1 MPDATQTVVNQ
12 VGYNPEVASYLKEN
26 LGQARALT
34 YNYKMGPD
42 GKPIIGANGMPE
54 IESFR
59 DPEKYGGQVPVMAP
73 SFTTQTEVMEMVA
86 GKRPNPNKYT
96 ISDAVALGK
105 NPNDPKYAKKN
116 EDGTPVMAP
125 KMDAEGK
132 PVTEFKGYE
141 RQAEFSDLQK
151 QAMQG
156 ARDMATTKY
165 DAAGKAIPTAN
176 ESAQSIMKNA
186 ADTAAK
192 SSYIKSTAGN
202 QYTAPKELGYTAK
215 DAKSQQ
221 AGIATL
227 PTGETATAA
236 TMGKA
241 PTGIA
246 AIGQAQQ
253 DQMAP
258 EMAAQTGT
266 AATGIAALNKATPQM
281 TAQRAEAATLGA
293 APEALSTQFAGPR
306 DINAERVGAERIN
319 APALRDMSM
328 TAAKDI
334 AGSTVESRDIKAAQ
348 TGYNPNLTANQMG
361 NVADVTSRD
370 LQSRDIKA
378 AKESGLASLKNYQMG
393 AAERVGSR
401 DVTADT
407 ITAAQMGPAERVETK
422 SFAQPG
428 SADAY
433 MSPYM
438 QSVVGIQQ
446 REAQRAADVASTGR
460 RGEQTRA
467 GAFGGSRAAIM
478 DAEAARNLA
487 TQQGDIQA
495 QGLQA
500 AYQQAQQQFNTEQAQ
515 GLQAQ
520 TANQQAG
527 LTTGQQN
534 LNAQQQTNVQN
545 AANKLQAQGM
555 SSSQAMQAALAN
567 QQAGLTVGQQN
578 LAANLGVQQLGEGQI
593 NLQTKLANLNNE
605 QQAAVQNEAN
615 RLQTQGMSS
624 SQAMQAALAN
634 QQAGLTIGQ
643 QNLSARQG
651 TQQLNTQTESQMA
664 LANLSNQQQTA
675 VQNEANRLQAQG
687 LTAGQAMQAAL
698 ANQGVQQQANLQNLS
713 AGLQTQGLSAQ
724 TGLQAQQANQQYN
737 MQGQLANQQSNLTAQ
752 QANQGMGYNTAM
764 QNAQLQQQTA
774 LANQGQRGQY
784 GLQQGQLNQAAN
796 LQTSAQAQ
804 EAQRQNQALAGQY
817 GLSDTSNQQQAN
829 LTNAGYLQQTGM
841 ANLANQQEAQRQ
853 NQASNSQYGLA
864 NLANRQQ
871 AEMTNAGYRQQTGM
885 ADQAL
890 AGQYG
895 MQQGTM
901 DQQAAMQTAANRQQ
915 AEMYGAQA
923 QNERAQYNTSNQQQA
938 ELANQAA
945 ENRASEFGLGQKLTS
960 AGTSAQYGQAAN
972 QLNEQSGQFGANLG
986 LQGQQAAMQGAT
998 GLSNIAGQGFN
1009 QGVQTNQMLSA
1020 YGNQQQGAEQ
1030 QRLNTQYQD
1039 FLNEQNDPYKK
1050 LGFMANTASAAPT
1063 ADLGSTIYKAAPSA
1077 FNQIA
1082 GLGTAA
1088 AGAGAFGSFNK
1099 ANGGMVGRYAKGGLV
1114 RSRPQG
1120 LVALAIHSMA

>member
-1 MPDATQTVVNQ
+1 MAEATQTVVNQ
-12 VGYNPEVASYLKEN
+12 LGYNPAVAPYLQEN
-26 LGQARALT
+26 MGQARALT
-34 YNYKMGPD
+34 YNYKQEPVLDANGQPVIGPD
-42 GKPIIGANGMPE
+42 GRPATKNIIGANGMPE
-54 IESFR
+54 IESFKE
-59 DPEKYGGQVPVMAP
+59 PEKYGGQVPVMQTP
-73 SFTTQTEVMEMVA
+73 TPTEVMEMIV
-86 GKRPNPNKYT
+86 GTRPNPNNYT
-96 ISDAVALGK
+96 MADVNALQK
-105 NPNDPKYAKKN
+105 NPNDPKYA
-116 EDGTPVMAP
+116 TP
-125 KMDAEGK
+125 KLDAEGK

-141 RQAEFSDLQK
+141 RQAEFSDLQQ

-156 ARDMATTKY
+156 ARDMVG
-165 DAAGKAIPTAN
+165 GKAEVAN
-176 ESAQSIMKNA
+176 QSAQDIMKTA

-192 SSYIKSTAGN
+192 SSYTKSTAGN
-202 QYTAPKELGYTAK
+202 QYTAPANLGYTAEA
-215 DAKSQQ
+215 AKSQQ
-221 AGIATL
+221 AGLATL

-281 TAQRAEAATLGA
+281 TAQAANAATLGA
-293 APEALSTQFAGPR
+293 APEAAQQQFAGPK
-306 DINAERVGAERIN
+306 DVSAERVGAERVS
-319 APALRDMSM
+319 APNLKDLRMD
-328 TAAKDI
+328 AAKDI
-334 AGSTVESRDIKAAQ
+334 AGSTVESRDIKAAKD
-348 TGYNPNLTANQMG
+348 T
-361 NVADVTSRD
+361 
-370 LQSRDIKA
+370 
-378 AKESGLASLKNYQMG
+378 GLASLKNY
-393 AAERVGSR
+393 
-401 DVTADT
+401 
-407 ITAAQMGPAERVETK
+407 QMGPAERVETK

-446 REAQRAADVASTGR
+446 REAQRAADVATTGR
-460 RGEQTRA
+460 KGEQTRA

-495 QGLQA
+495 QGLQE
-500 AYQQAQQQFNTEQAQ
+500 AYKQAQQQFNTEQGQ

-527 LTTGQQN
+527 LT
-534 LNAQQQTNVQN
+534 
-545 AANKLQAQGM
+545 
-555 SSSQAMQAALAN
+555 
-567 QQAGLTVGQQN
+567 VGKEN

-605 QQAAVQNEAN
+605 QQAAVQNE
-615 RLQTQGMSS
+615 S
-624 SQAMQAALAN
+624 
-634 QQAGLTIGQ
+634 
-643 QNLSARQG
+643 
-651 TQQLNTQTESQMA
+651 
-664 LANLSNQQQTA
+664 
-675 VQNEANRLQAQG
+675 NRLQAQG

-698 ANQGVQQQANLQNLS
+698 ANQGVQQQANVQNLS
-713 AGLQTQGLSAQ
+713 AGLQTQGLGAQ
-724 TGLQAQQANQQYN
+724 TGLQAQQSNQQYN
-737 MQGQLANQQSNLTAQ
+737 MQGQLANQQTGLAAQ
-752 QANQGMGYNTAM
+752 QANQGMGYNTAL
-764 QNAQLQQQTA
+764 QNAQLRQQTE

-784 GLQQGQLNQAAN
+784 GLQQGQFNQAAN
-796 LQTSAQAQ
+796 MQTSAQAQ
-804 EAQRQNQALAGQY
+804 EAQRQNQAMAGQY
-817 GLSDTSNQQQAN
+817 GLSDTGNQQQTNMA
-829 LTNAGYLQQTGM
+829 NAGYQQQTGM
-841 ANLANQQEAQRQ
+841 ANLANRQEAERQ
-853 NQASNSQYGLA
+853 NQAVGSQYGLA

-871 AEMTNAGYRQQTGM
+871 TEMTNAGYRQQTGM

-901 DQQAAMQTAANRQQ
+901 DQQAAMQTAANRQ
-915 AEMYGAQA
+915 AAGMYGAQA
-923 QNERAQYNTSNQQQA
+923 QNERAQYNTTNDQQIA
-938 ELANQAA
+938 LANQAA
-945 ENRASEFGLGQKLTS
+945 GNRASEFGAGQGLTS
-960 AGTSAQYGQAAN
+960 AGTAAQYGQAAN
-972 QLNEQSGQFGANLG
+972 QLNEQSGQFGANFG

-998 GLSNIAGQGFN
+998 GLSNIAGQGYN
-1009 QGVQTNQMLSA
+1009 QGVQTNQLLA
-1020 YGNQQQGAEQ
+1020 GYGQQQQGAEQ
-1030 QRLNTQYQD
+1030 QRLNTRYQD

-1063 ADLGSTIYKAAPSA
+1063 ANLGSTMYQAAPST
-1077 FNQIA
+1077 FSQVA

-1088 AGAGAFGSFNK
+1088 AGAFGAAGGFGSK

>member
-1 MPDATQTVVNQ
+1 MADATQTIVNQ
-12 VGYNPEVASYLKEN
+12 VGYNPAVAPYLQEN
-26 LGQARALT
+26 MGQARALT

-54 IESFR
+54 IESFKE
-59 DPEKYGGQVPVMAP
+59 PEKYGGQVPVMQTP
-73 SFTTQTEVMEMVA
+73 TPTEVMEMIV
-86 GKRPNPNKYT
+86 GTRPNPNNYT
-96 ISDAVALGK
+96 MADVNALQK
-105 NPNDPKYAKKN
+105 NPNDPKYA
-116 EDGTPVMAP
+116 TP
-125 KMDAEGK
+125 KLDAEGK

-156 ARDMATTKY
+156 ARDMVG
-165 DAAGKAIPTAN
+165 GKAEVAN
-176 ESAQSIMKNA
+176 QSAQDIMKTA

-192 SSYIKSTAGN
+192 SSYTKSTAGN
-202 QYTAPKELGYTAK
+202 QYTAPANLGYTAEA
-215 DAKSQQ
+215 AKSQQ
-221 AGIATL
+221 AGLATL

-281 TAQRAEAATLGA
+281 TAQAANAATLGA
-293 APEALSTQFAGPR
+293 APEAAQQQFAGPK
-306 DINAERVGAERIN
+306 DVSAERVGAERVS
-319 APALRDMSM
+319 APNLKDLRMD
-328 TAAKDI
+328 AAKDI
-334 AGSTVESRDIKAAQ
+334 AGSTVESRDIKAAKD
-348 TGYNPNLTANQMG
+348 T
-361 NVADVTSRD
+361 
-370 LQSRDIKA
+370 
-378 AKESGLASLKNYQMG
+378 GLASLKNY
-393 AAERVGSR
+393 
-401 DVTADT
+401 
-407 ITAAQMGPAERVETK
+407 QMGPAERVETK

-446 REAQRAADVASTGR
+446 REAQRAADVATTGR
-460 RGEQTRA
+460 KGEQTRA

-495 QGLQA
+495 QGLQE
-500 AYQQAQQQFNTEQAQ
+500 AYKQAQQQFNTEQGQ

-527 LTTGQQN
+527 LT
-534 LNAQQQTNVQN
+534 
-545 AANKLQAQGM
+545 
-555 SSSQAMQAALAN
+555 
-567 QQAGLTVGQQN
+567 VGKEN

-605 QQAAVQNEAN
+605 QQAAVQNE
-615 RLQTQGMSS
+615 S
-624 SQAMQAALAN
+624 
-634 QQAGLTIGQ
+634 
-643 QNLSARQG
+643 
-651 TQQLNTQTESQMA
+651 
-664 LANLSNQQQTA
+664 
-675 VQNEANRLQAQG
+675 NRLQAQG

-698 ANQGVQQQANLQNLS
+698 ANQGVQQQANVQNLS
-713 AGLQTQGLSAQ
+713 AGLQTQGLGAQ
-724 TGLQAQQANQQYN
+724 TGLQAQQSNQQYN
-737 MQGQLANQQSNLTAQ
+737 MQGQLANQQTGLAAQ
-752 QANQGMGYNTAM
+752 QANQGMEYNTNA
-764 QNAQLQQQTA
+764 QNAQLRQQTE

-784 GLQQGQLNQAAN
+784 GLQQGQFNQAAN
-796 LQTSAQAQ
+796 MQTSAQAQ
-804 EAQRQNQALAGQY
+804 EAQRQNQAMAGQY
-817 GLSDTSNQQQAN
+817 GLSDTGNQQQTNMA
-829 LTNAGYLQQTGM
+829 NAGYQQQTGM
-841 ANLANQQEAQRQ
+841 ANLANRQEAERQ
-853 NQASNSQYGLA
+853 NQAVGSQYGLA

-871 AEMTNAGYRQQTGM
+871 TEMTNAGYRQQTGM

-901 DQQAAMQTAANRQQ
+901 DQQAAMQTAANRQ
-915 AEMYGAQA
+915 AAGMYGAQA
-923 QNERAQYNTSNQQQA
+923 QNERAQYNATNQQQTA
-938 ELANQAA
+938 LANQAA
-945 ENRASEFGLGQKLTS
+945 GNRASEFGAGQGLTS
-960 AGTSAQYGQAAN
+960 AGTAAQYGQAAN
-972 QLNEQSGQFGANLG
+972 QLNEQSGQFGANFG

-998 GLSNIAGQGFN
+998 GLSNIAGQGYN
-1009 QGVQTNQMLSA
+1009 QGVQTNQLLA
-1020 YGNQQQGAEQ
+1020 GYGNQQQGAEQ

-1039 FLNEQNDPYKK
+1039 FLNEQNMPYKQ

-1063 ADLGSTIYKAAPSA
+1063 ANLGSTMYQAAPST
-1077 FNQIA
+1077 FSQVA

-1088 AGAGAFGSFNK
+1088 AGAFGAAGGFGSK
-1099 ANGGMVGRYAKGGLV
+1099 ATGGMVGRYAKGGLV

-1120 LVALAIHSMA
+1120 LVALAIHRMA

>member
-1 MPDATQTVVNQ
+1 MAEATQTVVNQ
-12 VGYNPEVASYLKEN
+12 VGYNPEVAPYLKEN
-26 LGQARALT
+26 MGQARALT

-54 IESFR
+54 IESFKA
-59 DPEKYGGQVPVMAP
+59 PEKYGGQVPVMAP
-73 SFTTQTEVMEMVA
+73 SFTTQTEVMEMVV
-86 GKRPNPNKYT
+86 GKRPNPNNYT

-156 ARDMATTKY
+156 AKDMVGGT
-165 DAAGKAIPTAN
+165 AAVAN
-176 ESAQSIMKNA
+176 KSAQDIMKTA
-186 ADTAAK
+186 ADAAAK
-192 SSYIKSTAGN
+192 SSYTKSTAGN
-202 QYTAPKELGYTAK
+202 QYTAPKELGYTAE

-246 AIGQAQQ
+246 AIGTAQQ
-253 DQMAP
+253 DTQAPQMK
-258 EMAAQTGT
+258 AQT
-266 AATGIAALNKATPQM
+266 A
-281 TAQRAEAATLGA
+281 
-293 APEALSTQFAGPR
+293 
-306 DINAERVGAERIN
+306 
-319 APALRDMSM
+319 

-334 AGSTVESRDIKAAQ
+334 SGSTVESRDIKAAKD
-348 TGYNPNLTANQMG
+348 T
-361 NVADVTSRD
+361 
-370 LQSRDIKA
+370 
-378 AKESGLASLKNYQMG
+378 GLASLKNYQMG
-393 AAERVGSR
+393 AADKIST
-401 DVTADT
+401 D
-407 ITAAQMGPAERVETK
+407 

-446 REAQRAADVASTGR
+446 REAQRAADVATTGR

-495 QGLQA
+495 QGSQE
-500 AYQQAQQQFNTEQAQ
+500 AYKQAQQQFNTEQAQ
-515 GLQAQ
+515 
-520 TANQQAG
+520 
-527 LTTGQQN
+527 
-534 LNAQQQTNVQN
+534 
-545 AANKLQAQGM
+545 KLQAQQ
-555 SSSQAMQAALAN
+555 SN
-567 QQAGLTVGQQN
+567 QQAGLTVGKEN

-605 QQAAVQNEAN
+605 QQ
-615 RLQTQGMSS
+615 S
-624 SQAMQAALAN
+624 
-634 QQAGLTIGQ
+634 
-643 QNLSARQG
+643 
-651 TQQLNTQTESQMA
+651 
-664 LANLSNQQQTA
+664 A

-698 ANQGVQQQANLQNLS
+698 ANQGVQQQ
-713 AGLQTQGLSAQ
+713 
-724 TGLQAQQANQQYN
+724 
-737 MQGQLANQQSNLTAQ
+737 
-752 QANQGMGYNTAM
+752 
-764 QNAQLQQQTA
+764 
-774 LANQGQRGQY
+774 
-784 GLQQGQLNQAAN
+784 
-796 LQTSAQAQ
+796 
-804 EAQRQNQALAGQY
+804 
-817 GLSDTSNQQQAN
+817 
-829 LTNAGYLQQTGM
+829 TGM
-841 ANLANQQEAQRQ
+841 ANLANRQEAERQ
-853 NQASNSQYGLA
+853 NQAVGSQYGLA

-901 DQQAAMQTAANRQQ
+901 DQQAAMQTAANKQ
-915 AEMYGAQA
+915 AAGMYGAQA
-923 QNERAQYNTSNQQQA
+923 QNERAQYNTTNDQQIA
-938 ELANQAA
+938 LANQAA
-945 ENRASEFGLGQKLTS
+945 ENRASEFGAGQGLTS
-960 AGTSAQYGQAAN
+960 AGTAAQYGQAAN

-1063 ADLGSTIYKAAPSA
+1063 ADLGSTIYKAAPSTLS
-1077 FNQIA
+1077 QIG
-1082 GLGTAA
+1082 GLGASA
-1088 AGAGAFGSFNK
+1088 LGAFGASGGFK
-1099 ANGGMVGRYAKGGLV
+1099 SSAGGGMVGRYARGGLV

-1120 LVALAIHSMA
+1120 LVALAIHSMT